1 MTSYPKVAAGTLRL
15 VKASAEEFAAIDQ
28 QRRNAALKV
37 NMFTPFNVSS
47 LNKAQKRWLSST
59 SWPLHL
65 QSARPTPISPI
76 HS

>member
-47 LNKAQKRWLSST
+47 LNKEQKKEAYIDKLDVAFAECPNDYYIT
-59 SWPLHL
+59 
-65 QSARPTPISPI
+65 
-76 HS
+76 